1 MKTLAN
7 LIEYKDVIL
16 KFLNMQRLRILWF
29 GLSIN

>member
-7 LIEYKDVIL
+7 LEYKDVIL